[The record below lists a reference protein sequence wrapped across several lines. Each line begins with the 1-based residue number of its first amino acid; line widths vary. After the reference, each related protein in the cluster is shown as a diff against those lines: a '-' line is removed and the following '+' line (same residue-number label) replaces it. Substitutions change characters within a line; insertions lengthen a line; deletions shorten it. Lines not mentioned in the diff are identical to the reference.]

1 MIPIP
6 QVLANR
12 FVAQETESLR
22 AVSSIMPVEG
32 AQSEAPLWS
41 RFRPGMQFTGMILQ
55 KESNAANG
63 SELANFKVQIQL
75 PNQLPAVVQMQLPAH
90 LAQQQAL
97 QMQYLGPAV
106 NGKEAQSVYP
116 QVRWGVQAQAKGG
129 DQPATSLVTTGL
141 LADTS
146 QSDGADSLPHLLG
159 AMAGQTASQVDLSN
173 PAQQL
178 QRWLSSPMFQQQPTA
193 LHAQAIVSHSPQK
206 PQVLAQDLKHALD
219 SSGLFYESHLK
230 DAALGSRPWHQ
241 LLQEPQNKPNFMPP
255 EMVAQQLQVLEQ
267 QRLAWH
273 GEVWPGQNMQ
283 WEVSE
288 RESSAHSAEDPTL
301 NAMQSNLKLKLPQ
314 LGEVSV
320 RITMVNGRFSI
331 RVQPEEASAFNAMQ
345 SNRSE
350 LAVSLQSAGLTLESL
365 QITSEAHE
373 ADRQQYAAG

>member
-1 MIPIP
+1 MIPIQ

-12 FVAQETESLR
+12 FVANETESLR

-41 RFRPGMQFTGMILQ
+41 RLRPGIQFTGMILQ
-55 KESNAANG
+55 KESNATG
-63 SELANFKVQIQL
+63 SELANFKVQVQL
-75 PNQLPAVVQMQLPAH
+75 PNQQPAVVQMQLPAH

-97 QMQYLGPAV
+97 QMQYLGQAAS
-106 NGKEAQSVYP
+106 GKDAQSVYP
-116 QVRWGVQAQAKGG
+116 QVRWGVQTQTKGTE
-129 DQPATSLVTTGL
+129 QPATSLVTAGALMTADSD
-141 LADTS
+141 LADN
-146 QSDGADSLPHLLG
+146 LPQLLG

-178 QRWLSSPMFQQQPTA
+178 QRWLNSPMFQQQANA
-193 LHAQAIVSHSPQK
+193 LQAQAVVSHSPQK

-273 GEVWPGQNMQ
+273 GEVWPGQSMQ
-283 WEVSE
+283 WEISE
-288 RESSAHSAEDPTL
+288 RESSAQSADDPTL
-301 NAMQSNLKLKLPQ
+301 NAIQSNLKLELPQ

-331 RVQPEEASAFNAMQ
+331 RVQPEQVAAFNSMQ
-345 SNRSE
+345 AKRSE
-350 LAVSLQSAGLTLESL
+350 LALNLQSVGLSLESL
-365 QITSEAHE
+365 QITSETHE
-373 ADRQQYAAG
+373 ADRQHYAAG

>member
-1 MIPIP
+1 MIPIQ

-12 FVAQETESLR
+12 FVANETESLR

-32 AQSEAPLWS
+32 TQSEAPLWS
-41 RFRPGMQFTGMILQ
+41 RLRPGIQFTGMILQ
-55 KESNAANG
+55 KEANVGG
-63 SELANFKVQIQL
+63 SELANFKVQLQL
-75 PNQLPAVVQMQLPAH
+75 PDQQPTVVQMQLPAH

-97 QMQYLGPAV
+97 QMQYLGQSAS
-106 NGKEAQSVYP
+106 GKDAQSVYP
-116 QVRWGVQAQAKGG
+116 QVRWGIQAQTRGAE
-129 DQPATSLVTTGL
+129 QPATSLVTAGALT
-141 LADTS
+141 TTE
-146 QSDGADSLPHLLG
+146 SDAAENLPQLLG

-178 QRWLSSPMFQQQPTA
+178 QRWLNSPMFQQQANA
-193 LHAQAIVSHSPQK
+193 LQAQAVVSHSPQK

-273 GEVWPGQNMQ
+273 GEVWPGQAMQ
-283 WEVSE
+283 WEISE
-288 RESSAHSAEDPTL
+288 RESSAQSADDPTL
-301 NAMQSNLKLKLPQ
+301 NAIQSNLKLQLPQ

-331 RVQPEEASAFNAMQ
+331 RVQPEQVAAFNSMQ
-345 SNRSE
+345 AKRSE
-350 LAVSLQSAGLTLESL
+350 LALNLQSVGLSLESL
-365 QITSEAHE
+365 QITSETHE
-373 ADRQQYAAG
+373 ADRQHYAAG

>member
-12 FVAQETESLR
+12 FVAQETEGLR

-41 RFRPGMQFTGMILQ
+41 RLRPGMQFSGMILQ

-63 SELANFKVQIQL
+63 SELANFKVQVQL
-75 PNQLPAVVQMQLPAH
+75 PNQQPAVVQMQLPAH

-97 QMQYLGPAV
+97 QMQYLGQAAT
-106 NGKEAQSVYP
+106 GKDAQSVYP
-116 QVRWGVQAQAKGG
+116 QVRWGIQTQNKSA
-129 DQPATSLVTTGL
+129 DQPATSLVTAGSLT
-141 LADTS
+141 AS
-146 QSDGADSLPHLLG
+146 QSDAADNLPQLLG

-178 QRWLSSPMFQQQPTA
+178 QRWLSSPMFQQQASA
-193 LHAQAIVSHSPQK
+193 LQAQAIVSHSPQK

-241 LLQEPQNKPNFMPP
+241 LLQEPQNKPNFVPP

-267 QRLAWH
+267 QRLSWH
-273 GEVWPGQNMQ
+273 GEVWPGQSMQ
-283 WEVSE
+283 WEISE
-288 RESSAHSAEDPTL
+288 RESSAHSSDDPTL
-301 NAMQSNLKLKLPQ
+301 NAIQSNLKLQLPR

-331 RVQPEEASAFNAMQ
+331 RVQPQEANILATMQ
-345 SNRSE
+345 STRSQ
-350 LAVSLQSAGLTLESL
+350 LAMNLQSAGLTLESL
-365 QITSEAHE
+365 QITSETHE
-373 ADRQQYAAG
+373 AVSQ